1 MADPRERRSPIRVA
15 LSNDYEIALLGL
27 AQMLAQHPEQVQIVD
42 LTTLPH
48 IPHEADVILYD
59 TFGRLPDDDVKLR
72 TIVET
77 NNAAVVVYSW
87 EDYSEEAAR
96 RQGAAGYLHKGL
108 NADQLVA
115 AIVAIHDGEPRRTS
129 DDSAEAVLTWPGQVL
144 GLSQREAEMLT
155 FITRGLTNEEIARR
169 SYLSQNTVKSYIRNA
184 YRKIGV
190 RTRPQAVAWGYRNG
204 FSSTDDTGP

>member
-1 MADPRERRSPIRVA
+1 VADPRERRSPIRVA

-77 NNAAVVVYSW
+77 NDAAVVVYSW

-96 RQGAAGYLHKGL
+96 RQGAVGYLHKGL